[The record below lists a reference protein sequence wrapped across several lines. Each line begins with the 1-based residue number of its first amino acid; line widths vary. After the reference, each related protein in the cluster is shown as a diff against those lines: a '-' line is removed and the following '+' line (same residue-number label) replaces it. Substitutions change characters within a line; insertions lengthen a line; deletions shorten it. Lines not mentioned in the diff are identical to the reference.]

1 MCIKAYQPDTTCIP
15 KPKPNPNPTTK
26 QLAVVSIQLNILVVA
41 CPMYATQFIRDN
53 RFLLRSVVIVTL
65 PLFGTGRADS
75 GRPVAAGAGPDRR
88 KPVNAFGI
96 RHCSWGR
103 CCCCCCCC
111 DRCEPPK
118 IRYRNLIDHQVRGKR
133 PFCRGR
139 WRVGQSIFKHCC
151 CCVDAL
157 SFRAIC
163 ILWIILCYCD
173 ILIFNISVIL
183 YLFAGGYKCRLA
195 TFPTRFAHVISIL
208 RYCHCFASLKV
219 LCHE

>member
-1 MCIKAYQPDTTCIP
+1 VCIKAYQPDTTCIP

-96 RHCSWGR
+96 RHCS
-103 CCCCCCCC
+103 
-111 DRCEPPK
+111 
-118 IRYRNLIDHQVRGKR
+118 
-133 PFCRGR
+133 
-139 WRVGQSIFKHCC
+139 
-151 CCVDAL
+151 
-157 SFRAIC
+157 
-163 ILWIILCYCD
+163 
-173 ILIFNISVIL
+173 
-183 YLFAGGYKCRLA
+183 
-195 TFPTRFAHVISIL
+195 
-208 RYCHCFASLKV
+208 
-219 LCHE
+219 